1 MATQGDLEQRL
12 RGYEEQ
18 RAELT
23 AELSRAGFIWHGTIQ
38 RRRLTCGRPACKCHV
53 DPDKR
58 HGPYAYWTTKVGG
71 KTVSRLLTPEE
82 ADLYEEWIE
91 NRRRI
96 DATVEKLKAISRK
109 AATVVLKLRSG
120 QPKRSQS

>member
-1 MATQGDLEQRL
+1 MPTQKVLEQKL
-12 RGYEEQ
+12 RDYEQQ

-58 HGPYAYWTTKVGG
+58 HGPYAYWTTKVAGR
-71 KTVSRLLTPEE
+71 TVSRLLAQEE

-96 DATVEKLKAISRK
+96 DDTVEKLKAVSRK
-109 AATVVLKLRSG
+109 AASVVLKLRSG
-120 QPKRSQS
+120 QAKRSHG